1 MTRHYF
7 MKINIFLKK
16 LKFSLK
22 LNANKTLK
30 FNIFI
35 FKSQYNNYKINL
47 YFVIHSR

>member
-1 MTRHYF
+1 

-30 FNIFI
+30 FNMIIVYFNLN
-35 FKSQYNNYKINL
+35 FKIELNKQKKK
-47 YFVIHSR
+47 

>member
-1 MTRHYF
+1 